1 MKRTKAESKVSSLS
15 SRHTE
20 MSERAANKL
29 REAAAKDAASA
40 YALMESSEEG
50 LSEADA
56 KERISKF
63 GLNEVE
69 YDRAPSWFSQLV
81 KSFINPFIFILL
93 AIVIISFGIDVWF
106 AAPGEKDFKTVVVVS
121 VMILISALLSFFQEF
136 RSNRAAEKLK
146 SMVKT
151 TATVL
156 RKESGKTEVE
166 MKYIVPGDI
175 FFYLQEI

>member
-69 YDRAPSWFSQLV
+69 IRQGPFLV
-81 KSFINPFIFILL
+81 
-93 AIVIISFGIDVWF
+93 
-106 AAPGEKDFKTVVVVS
+106 
-121 VMILISALLSFFQEF
+121 
-136 RSNRAAEKLK
+136 
-146 SMVKT
+146 
-151 TATVL
+151 
-156 RKESGKTEVE
+156 
-166 MKYIVPGDI
+166 
-175 FFYLQEI
+175 